1 MFDRP
6 EPGTGA
12 PDRDNSPPAMAV
24 HRVRNRGRLRH
35 NTAAL
40 ERAGSVNVRAL
51 LRKRFGTLKLT
62 SLKAL

>member
-1 MFDRP
+1 
-6 EPGTGA
+6 
-12 PDRDNSPPAMAV
+12 MAV